1 MITYNQLATRA
12 FNFVGKPNDDGT
24 IMTNIRQDIMNGER
38 LLKNSARR
46 AWTRAEISTPIV
58 GGQQDYQLPANCVRV
73 TEVKVTV
80 GAIAYPLTEM
90 ASEHAWNQQNIIP
103 SVTIYLPTL
112 YFIKGNNVLSLWPIP
127 SSATV
132 GVLSISYEPRRADYS
147 LPDITGTATVSNGST
162 TVLDSATSFTNTMVY
177 SYFTVTDGSD
187 GNWYQIGSFDNS
199 GSIELSNDYIGLTGG
214 GRPYLIAACSDLPEE
229 YHLGLAY
236 YAAAQFY
243 AVRKDDEHTDHYMGM
258 FEVLS
263 KKYKNTYSSKTTGV
277 IQTGRKG
284 RIVNL
289 FGIPPFNLT

>member
-1 MITYNQLATRA
+1 MISYNDLATRA
-12 FNFVGKPNDDGT
+12 YGFCGKPNDGGT
-24 IMTNIRQDIMNGER
+24 TLSNIKDDIMTGER

-46 AWTRAEISTPIV
+46 AWTRQEITTAIV

-103 SVTIYLPTL
+103 SVTIYLPTI

-132 GVLSISYEPRRADYS
+132 GTLSISFEPRRADFS
-147 LPDITGTATVSNGST
+147 LPDVTGTCTVTNAST
-162 TVLDSATSFTNTMVY
+162 TVLDSATSFTQSMLY
-177 SYFTVTDGSD
+177 SYFTVTDGTD
-187 GNWYQIGSFDNS
+187 GNWYQIGAFDS
-199 GSIELSNDYIGLTGG
+199 TSSIELGNYYLGIGGS
-214 GRPYLIAACSDLPEE
+214 GRPYKIAAASDLPEE

-243 AVRKDDEHTDHYMGM
+243 ALRKDTAHTDHYMGM

-277 IQTGRKG
+277 IQTGRRG

-289 FGIPPFNLT
+289 FGIPPYGLT